1 MTYQSTFKRYEFKYI
16 LESAQKLALMD
27 ALEGRMKIVAN
38 NKGSITAFKSDEDI
52 IFTCKFQLS

>member
-27 ALEGRMKIVAN
+27 ALKE
-38 NKGSITAFKSDEDI
+38 E
-52 IFTCKFQLS
+52 